1 MKKEVQMR
9 LTTLCVV
16 LGSVFFGTCGAMSAE
31 IGRAT
36 VAGRL
41 VVLDS
46 NGTWAYADE
55 ASAAS
60 PQDATCAS
68 GNVIKS
74 KKLPISICVTK
85 PWRIDET
92 APGSMEMQVVQTEL
106 DLFVGLVTERTQMP
120 VSTIRQAILA
130 NAASFAGIRAE
141 DVATL
146 KDTSETLNGVEWKY
160 IEYEVVYSGAKF
172 RFGNFHQ
179 SLGELGAVQVAF
191 WSSAAYFD
199 QNRSAINDFMNGVKL
214 NVAK

>member
-1 MKKEVQMR
+1 MR
-9 LTTLCVV
+9 LTTLCAV
-16 LGSVFFGTCGAMSAE
+16 LGSVFLGSYGAMSAE

-36 VAGRL
+36 VSGRL

-55 ASAAS
+55 ASNTA
-60 PQDATCAS
+60 PQDSSCTS
-68 GNVIKS
+68 GKVINS
-74 KKLPISICVTK
+74 KKLPISICLTK
-85 PWRIDET
+85 PWKLDEE
-92 APGSMEMQVVQTEL
+92 PQGSMEMQVVQTEL

-120 VSTIRQAILA
+120 VATIRQAILV
-130 NAASFAGIRAE
+130 NAASFAGVRAE
-141 DVATL
+141 DVAIL

-160 IEYEVVYSGAKF
+160 IEYEVDYSGAKF

-199 QNRSAINDFMNGVKL
+199 QNRSAINGFMNGVKL